1 MIGLISLCGRM
12 IVIVDGLDSAEQRK
26 VLQVL
31 ETVHALFSDPG
42 APFIILLAVDPHII
56 AKAIESNLSSG
67 TSGHIAATV
76 WVGGQAYLRN
86 MVHLPFFLQV
96 IFMKNAPKV

>member
-1 MIGLISLCGRM
+1 M
-12 IVIVDGLDSAEQRK
+12 
-26 VLQVL
+26 
-31 ETVHALFSDPG
+31 HALFSDPG

-67 TSGHIAATV
+67 GGGSGGGSSSGLIAATA

-96 IFMKNAPKV
+96 PCRTV